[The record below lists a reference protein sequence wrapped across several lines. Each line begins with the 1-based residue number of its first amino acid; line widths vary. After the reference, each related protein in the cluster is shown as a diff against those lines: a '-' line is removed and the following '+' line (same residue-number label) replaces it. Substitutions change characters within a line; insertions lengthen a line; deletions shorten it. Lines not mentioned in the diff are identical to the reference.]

1 LTPTATSI
9 PTGTPTRDVIPSF
22 LIAPVDAPYREEP
35 PATVDCGENGFV
47 FRSRFPSNVYGP
59 TRPYHVYL
67 PPCYG
72 QDGRTYP
79 VLYLIHGS
87 VQTDSHWLD
96 LGLAEHADAGIA
108 EGRYPPFIAIMP
120 FSDELGNLSSGGEK
134 SIEGI
139 TVDALLPYVE
149 GHYCAWAE
157 APGRSIGGISR
168 GGYWALMIAF
178 LHPDKFGAVSGHSSH
193 LRYETDPAQYNP
205 LSTYA
210 AADLADMRIW
220 LDWGERDFLRTGQAQ
235 LRDALTAAGIEHEAF
250 INNGGHSDRY
260 WRIHLGEYLDWHAA
274 AWPRDRQDYPLCTR
288 AKPATLRDVIPGTWP
303 WRA

>member
-1 LTPTATSI
+1 
-9 PTGTPTRDVIPSF
+9 
-22 LIAPVDAPYREEP
+22 
-35 PATVDCGENGFV
+35 
-47 FRSRFPSNVYGP
+47 
-59 TRPYHVYL
+59 
-67 PPCYG
+67 
-72 QDGRTYP
+72 
-79 VLYLIHGS
+79 
-87 VQTDSHWLD
+87 
-96 LGLAEHADAGIA
+96 
-108 EGRYPPFIAIMP
+108 MP